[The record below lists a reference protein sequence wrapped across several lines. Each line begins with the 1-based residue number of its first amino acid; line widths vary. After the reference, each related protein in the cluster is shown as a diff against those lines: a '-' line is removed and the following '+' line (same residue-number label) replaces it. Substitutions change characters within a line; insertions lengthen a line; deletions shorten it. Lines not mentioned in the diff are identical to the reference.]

1 MINWI
6 KKFSPNDIFLD
17 IGANVGSYSIAALSK
32 GSTVY
37 SIEMDLNNSAVLFE
51 NVFLNKFYERSVIL
65 PFGVGSKDKLEK
77 IFYRDFT
84 VGDCLQSIGR
94 EAQIPT
100 LKRNPFETNQ
110 PIFSL
115 DNLFKNFSLKQPN
128 KIKIDV
134 DGNERFVFDGGKNV
148 IMNADEI
155 YYEDIGSEEDKIVID
170 TILKNNFYIVSEIP
184 ATNKLEG
191 RNYINILF
199 KKKKKN

>member
-6 KKFSPNDIFLD
+6 KKFSSNDVFLD

-191 RNYINILF
+191 RNDRNILF
-199 KKKKKN
+199 KKNKN